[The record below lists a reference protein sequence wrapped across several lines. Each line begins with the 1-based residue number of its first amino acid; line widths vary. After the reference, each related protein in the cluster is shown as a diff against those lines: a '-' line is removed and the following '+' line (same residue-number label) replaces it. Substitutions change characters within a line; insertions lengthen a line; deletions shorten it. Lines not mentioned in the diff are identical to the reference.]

1 MVGILSFHLE
11 VFTLFRLFKSSVA
24 VALVAACLLLCAT
37 ALAEDGY
44 YVELP
49 SAGLTA
55 TTKISVTIPD
65 ENPWQEGTNPLTGET
80 WYGRYTPI
88 LVNLDMDPAGWPF
101 FGISAADIIY
111 ELPLHAEGH
120 SRGAMLFLSEF
131 PTRVGPIRS
140 ARVPMASVREMWDS
154 AYVFHG
160 RQNGN
165 KGTEIEVDVDRWV
178 LRLHSDAFKGS
189 AKEDGGRFYF
199 PFIDGYTDSYN
210 LFSRVTG
217 DRNHVSPHNSVADL
231 TLVQSLFTGES
242 IMHPF
247 KFTDTGLDHGTDV
260 NAISIVRRS
269 GKTDTFTSTYV
280 YNPYTHLYD
289 YYRNNE
295 LDYDANNNMST
306 AFANVIFVR
315 TNVTWYNNNASRPV
329 VQLYGQGTA
338 EIFQNG
344 KYIRGTWVRSDGSSK
359 ADEVASQ
366 KHRMVFLDDNGEEL
380 ELMIGKTYIQV
391 VNNDAP
397 VLVST
402 SDEIPGGVV
411 RSTPRPTAT
420 PGPTREPR
428 ATRTPKTDGSSSTSN
443 STEVKDDVD
452 EEFVFGG

>member
-1 MVGILSFHLE
+1 MIVNGWYPLFHLE
-11 VFTLFRLFKSSVA
+11 VFTLDRVIKSLLT
-24 VALVAACLLLCAT
+24 VALAVSLLLCAT
-37 ALAEDGY
+37 ALAEGY

-49 SAGLTA
+49 SKGITA

-65 ENPWQEGTNPLTGET
+65 ENPAQEGINPLTGEA

-88 LVNLDMDPAGWPF
+88 IANLDMDPDGWPF
-101 FGISAADIIY
+101 FGTSAADIIY
-111 ELPLHAEGH
+111 ELPLHGEGH
-120 SRGAMLFLSEF
+120 SRGAVVFLSEF

-140 ARVPMASVREMWDS
+140 ARVPMASIREMWDA

-160 RQNGN
+160 RQNGYN
-165 KGTEIEVDVDRWV
+165 GNEIDVDVDRWV
-178 LRLHSDAFKGS
+178 LRLHEGAFKGS
-189 AKEDGGRFYF
+189 KTEDGGRFYF
-199 PFIDGYTDSYN
+199 PFVDGYTDSYN

-217 DRNHVSPHNSVADL
+217 DRSHVSPHNSVADL

-242 IMHPF
+242 TKHPF

-260 NAISIVRRS
+260 NAISIVRRT
-269 GKTDTFTSTYV
+269 GNTFTSTYV
-280 YNPYTHLYD
+280 FNPYTHLYD
-289 YYRNNE
+289 YYRNDQ
-295 LDYDANNNMST
+295 LDYDANNNMTLS
-306 AFANVIFVR
+306 FANVIFVR

-329 VQLYGQGTA
+329 VQLHGQGTA

-344 KYIRGTWVRSDGSSK
+344 KYIRGTWVRSNSSSN

-366 KHRMVFLDDNGEEL
+366 SYRMVFLDDNGEEL
-380 ELMIGKTYIQV
+380 EMMVGKTYIQI
-391 VNNDAP
+391 VNNDTP

-402 SDEIPGGVV
+402 SDEIPGSIV

-428 ATRTPKTDGSSSTSN
+428 ATRTPKTDGDATPAPV
-443 STEVKDDVD
+443 EVKEDVD